1 MNQNKKVL
9 QFVLTATLCLLTF
22 SLFIHFNKVQNEQ
35 LQNINILSSVLQQ
48 DDFTAK
54 HNKSNIDTSFKN
66 IDTSQTIVLNSDSLA
81 RQLQH
86 FNIANRL
93 TNFSADTSAIVL
105 DNFIKKLI
113 ALRKNKKGKIRIAY
127 LGDSMI
133 EGDLVTQTI
142 RKYLQQNFGGRGVGF
157 VPITSAVAGFRQTV
171 KHSFTANWKESNFK
185 NKFSAVPLY
194 LSGKTFF
201 ASGYNRVDIEDKTL
215 TAIAAPL
222 KKYLLCGY
230 KPLTGQIA
238 VNSIFNAI
246 KPAQTFNRILIDS
259 SAKTS
264 IKLEASDVALPF
276 YGISIETNDG
286 VIVDNFSFRGLG
298 GFEFMN
304 IDSSF
309 LKQVAAT
316 QPYDLIIMQ
325 YGVNLLNH
333 PNNNSFGWYYKAM
346 FSCINKL
353 KSCFKG
359 TDFLLVSSADKSFKY
374 SNGTHTAIG
383 MDSLIA
389 TQERIAFDS
398 KIAFF
403 NTYSSMGG
411 YNSMVNWANG
421 NPQLAAKDYT
431 HLNAKGAEV
440 LGTGIYNAF
449 MFEVG
454 KIERQK

>member
-9 QFVLTATLCLLTF
+9 QFVLAATMCLLGF
-22 SLFIHFNKVQNEQ
+22 SLFIHFNKVENEQ
-35 LQNINILSSVLQQ
+35 LKNIDILSSI
-48 DDFTAK
+48 F
-54 HNKSNIDTSFKN
+54 KSDTVATKKNTDDTSLFEV
-66 IDTSQTIVLNSDSLA
+66 DTTKQFALQNDSIA

-86 FNIANRL
+86 FNVANRL
-93 TNFSADTSAIVL
+93 TNFSADTNAIVL

-113 ALRKNKKGKIRIAY
+113 ALRKNKRGKIRIAY

-133 EGDLVTQTI
+133 EGDLVSQTL
-142 RKYLQQNFGGRGVGF
+142 RKYLQQNYGGNGVGF
-157 VPITSAVAGFRQTV
+157 VPITSAVAGFRQSV
-171 KHSFTANWKESNFK
+171 KHTFTANWKESNFK

-201 ASGYNRVDIEDKTL
+201 ATGYNRVDVEDKTI
-215 TAIAAPL
+215 TAAI
-222 KKYLLCGY
+222 KINKYLLCGY
-230 KPLTGQIA
+230 KPNSGQIA
-238 VNSIFNAI
+238 VNSIFYAI
-246 KPAQTFNRILIDS
+246 KPTTVFNRILIDS
-259 SAKTS
+259 SAKTA
-264 IKLEASDVALPF
+264 IKLEASDAALPF
-276 YGISIETNDG
+276 YGLSFETNDG

-298 GFEFMN
+298 GFEFAG

-309 LKQVAAT
+309 LTQVNNT

-333 PNNNSFGWYYKAM
+333 PNNNSFGWYQKAM
-346 FSCINKL
+346 TACIKKM
-353 KSCFKG
+353 KSCFKNA
-359 TDFLLVSSADKSFKY
+359 DFLLISSADKSFKY

-389 TQERIAFDS
+389 TQERIAFEN

-440 LGTGIYNAF
+440 LGTGIFNAM
-449 MFEVG
+449 MFEVS
-454 KIERQK
+454 KSEKSVRQ

>member
-1 MNQNKKVL
+1 
-9 QFVLTATLCLLTF
+9 
-22 SLFIHFNKVQNEQ
+22 
-35 LQNINILSSVLQQ
+35 
-48 DDFTAK
+48 
-54 HNKSNIDTSFKN
+54 
-66 IDTSQTIVLNSDSLA
+66 
-81 RQLQH
+81 
-86 FNIANRL
+86 
-93 TNFSADTSAIVL
+93 
-105 DNFIKKLI
+105 
-113 ALRKNKKGKIRIAY
+113 
-127 LGDSMI
+127 
-133 EGDLVTQTI
+133 
-142 RKYLQQNFGGRGVGF
+142 
-157 VPITSAVAGFRQTV
+157 
-171 KHSFTANWKESNFK
+171 
-185 NKFSAVPLY
+185 
-194 LSGKTFF
+194 
-201 ASGYNRVDIEDKTL
+201 
-215 TAIAAPL
+215 
-222 KKYLLCGY
+222 
-230 KPLTGQIA
+230 
-238 VNSIFNAI
+238 
-246 KPAQTFNRILIDS
+246 
-259 SAKTS
+259 
-264 IKLEASDVALPF
+264 LPF

>member
-9 QFVLTATLCLLTF
+9 QFVLAATMCLLGF
-22 SLFIHFNKVQNEQ
+22 SLFIHFNKVENEQ
-35 LQNINILSSVLQQ
+35 LKNIDILSSIFKSDTVATKKNTDDTTLFEVDTTRQFALQ
-48 DDFTAK
+48 
-54 HNKSNIDTSFKN
+54 N
-66 IDTSQTIVLNSDSLA
+66 DSIA

-86 FNIANRL
+86 FNVANRL
-93 TNFSADTSAIVL
+93 TNFSADTNAIVL

-133 EGDLVTQTI
+133 EGDLVSQTL
-142 RKYLQQNFGGRGVGF
+142 RKYLQQNYGGNGVGF
-157 VPITSAVAGFRQTV
+157 VPITSAVAGFRQSV
-171 KHSFTANWKESNFK
+171 KHTFTANWKESNFK

-201 ASGYNRVDIEDKTL
+201 ATGYNRVDVEDKTI
-215 TAIAAPL
+215 TAAI
-222 KKYLLCGY
+222 KTSKYLLCGY
-230 KPLTGQIA
+230 KPNSGQIA
-238 VNSIFNAI
+238 VNSIFYAI
-246 KPAQTFNRILIDS
+246 KPTAVFNRILIDS
-259 SAKTS
+259 SSKSA
-264 IKLEASDVALPF
+264 IKLEASDAALPF
-276 YGISIETNDG
+276 YGLSFETNDG

-298 GFEFMN
+298 GFEFAG

-309 LKQVAAT
+309 LTQVNNT

-333 PNNNSFGWYYKAM
+333 PNNNSFGWYQKAM
-346 FSCINKL
+346 TACIKKM
-353 KSCFKG
+353 KSCFKNA
-359 TDFLLVSSADKSFKY
+359 DFLLISSADKSFKY

-389 TQERIAFDS
+389 TQERIAFEN

-440 LGTGIYNAF
+440 LGTGIFNAL
-449 MFEVG
+449 MYEVG
-454 KIERQK
+454 KSEKSGRQ

>member
-9 QFVLTATLCLLTF
+9 QFVLAATTCLLGF
-22 SLFIHFNKVQNEQ
+22 SLLIHFNKVENEQ
-35 LQNINILSSVLQQ
+35 LKNIDILSSIFKK
-48 DDFTAK
+48 DTTTATK
-54 HNKSNIDTSFKN
+54 ITADTALFEIDTTKQFSIQN
-66 IDTSQTIVLNSDSLA
+66 DSIA

-86 FNIANRL
+86 FNVANRL
-93 TNFSADTSAIVL
+93 TNFNADTNAIVL

-133 EGDLVTQTI
+133 EGDLVSQTL
-142 RKYLQQNFGGRGVGF
+142 RKYLQQNYGGSGVGF
-157 VPITSAVAGFRQTV
+157 VPITSAVAGFRQSI
-171 KHSFTANWKESNFK
+171 KHTFTANWKESNFK

-201 ASGYNRVDIEDKTL
+201 ASGYNRVDVEDKTIL
-215 TAIAAPL
+215 ATT
-222 KKYLLCGY
+222 KTNKYLLCGY
-230 KPLTGQIA
+230 KPNSGQIA
-238 VNSIFNAI
+238 VNSIFYAI
-246 KPAQTFNRILIDS
+246 KPTTVFNRILIDS
-259 SAKTS
+259 SVKTA
-264 IKLEASDVALPF
+264 IKLEASDAALPF
-276 YGISIETNDG
+276 YGISFETSDG

-298 GFEFMN
+298 GFEFAG

-309 LKQVAAT
+309 LTQVNNT

-333 PNNNSFGWYYKAM
+333 PNNNSFGWYQKAM
-346 FSCINKL
+346 TACIRKM
-353 KSCFKG
+353 KSCFKNA
-359 TDFLLVSSADKSFKY
+359 DFLLVSSADKSFKY

-389 TQERIAFDS
+389 TQERIAFEN

-411 YNSMVNWANG
+411 YNSMINWANG

-440 LGTGIYNAF
+440 LGTGLFNA
-449 MFEVG
+449 MMYEVN
-454 KIERQK
+454 KSEKSVSH